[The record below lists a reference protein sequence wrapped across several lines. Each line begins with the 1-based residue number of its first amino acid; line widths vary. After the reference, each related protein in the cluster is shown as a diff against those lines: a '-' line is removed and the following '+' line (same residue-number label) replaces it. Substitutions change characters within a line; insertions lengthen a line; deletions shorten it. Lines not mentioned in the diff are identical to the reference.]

1 MGCLLRRPVD
11 GLAPPWRSSQAGGTC
26 TIAMADHDGQTLTPR
41 EMVRAHAYPVL
52 AAVSTVAL
60 VVIAASLV
68 PIARQADHMN
78 RCLRTPSGQSC
89 HLFR

>member
-1 MGCLLRRPVD
+1 MG
-11 GLAPPWRSSQAGGTC
+11 
-26 TIAMADHDGQTLTPR
+26 DHDGQKLSPR

-68 PIARQADHMN
+68 PIARQANHMN
-78 RCLRTPSGQSC
+78 RCFSAPSYQGCSR
-89 HLFR
+89 LP

>member
-1 MGCLLRRPVD
+1 MR
-11 GLAPPWRSSQAGGTC
+11 
-26 TIAMADHDGQTLTPR
+26 DHSHQQLTVR

-78 RCLRTPSGQSC
+78 RCLAVPGGPGC
-89 HLFR
+89 HQFR

>member
-1 MGCLLRRPVD
+1 MG
-11 GLAPPWRSSQAGGTC
+11 
-26 TIAMADHDGQTLTPR
+26 DHDGQKLTPR

-68 PIARQADHMN
+68 PIARQADRMN
-78 RCLRTPSGQSC
+78 RCLAAPDGPGC
-89 HLFR
+89 HRDR

>member
-1 MGCLLRRPVD
+1 MGY
-11 GLAPPWRSSQAGGTC
+11 
-26 TIAMADHDGQTLTPR
+26 HDGQKLSPR

-68 PIARQADHMN
+68 PIARQAVHMN
-78 RCLRTPSGQSC
+78 QYLTAPSSPGCQ
-89 HLFR
+89 RYR

>member
-1 MGCLLRRPVD
+1 MR
-11 GLAPPWRSSQAGGTC
+11 
-26 TIAMADHDGQTLTPR
+26 DHSNQQLTTR

-78 RCLRTPSGQSC
+78 RCLAVPASPGCQR
-89 HLFR
+89 FR